1 MALSYDASTTEE
13 LALRRQGSLMRASIP
28 PAAAIG
34 IVPDKTQQ
42 CRAAHLLH
50 DRDPAVCAHRPHH
63 GVDSIRQTLTTAI
76 LAWLSVLLLTRF
88 ASALQAAALVLHAL
102 APCVR
107 AHRPH
112 QSFDPTRRRDPG
124 LVVSI
129 VIDEFR
135 QSAEPCCCTPTTPRC
150 ARIAPTTVS
159 IPDAVILALLWASSP
174 AQCNTAAR
182 PCSLRALPCR
192 EQDLRVPLRLQRRN
206 AALKRRRRRGVEC
219 VRERD
224 QRDTL

>member
-76 LAWLSVLLLTRF
+76 LPWLSVLLLARF

-112 QSFDPTRRRDPG
+112 QSFDPPA
-124 LVVSI
+124 
-129 VIDEFR
+129 VILAWL
-135 QSAEPCCCTPTTPRC
+135 SALSLTNFAKALQPCCCTPTTPRC

-219 VRERD
+219 V
-224 QRDTL
+224 

>member
-42 CRAAHLLH
+42 CRAAQLAHLLH

-76 LAWLSVLLLTRF
+76 LPWLSVLLLARF

-102 APCVR
+102 ALR
-107 AHRPH
+107 AR
-112 QSFDPTRRRDPG
+112 
-124 LVVSI
+124 
-129 VIDEFR
+129 
-135 QSAEPCCCTPTTPRC
+135 
-150 ARIAPTTVS
+150 
-159 IPDAVILALLWASSP
+159 
-174 AQCNTAAR
+174 
-182 PCSLRALPCR
+182 SLRARPSPSPELRPLP
-192 EQDLRVPLRLQRRN
+192 PP
-206 AALKRRRRRGVEC
+206 
-219 VRERD
+219 
-224 QRDTL
+224 

>member
-219 VRERD
+219 VREID

>member
-42 CRAAHLLH
+42 CRAAQLAHLLH

-102 APCVR
+102 ALCVR

-135 QSAEPCCCTPTTPRC
+135 QSAAALLLHAHDPAVCAHRPHHGVDPRRRDPGIVVGQFASAMQHCCTTVLPACATMPRTRPPRPLAPAETQCSAQTQTPT
-150 ARIAPTTVS
+150 
-159 IPDAVILALLWASSP
+159 
-174 AQCNTAAR
+174 
-182 PCSLRALPCR
+182 
-192 EQDLRVPLRLQRRN
+192 RR
-206 AALKRRRRRGVEC
+206 
-219 VRERD
+219 
-224 QRDTL
+224 

>member
-76 LAWLSVLLLTRF
+76 LPWLSVLLLARF

-135 QSAEPCCCTPTTPRC
+135 QSAAALLLHAHDPAVCAHRPHHGVDPRRRDPGIVVGQFASAMQHCCTTVLPACATMPRTRPPRPLAPAETQCSAQTQTPT
-150 ARIAPTTVS
+150 
-159 IPDAVILALLWASSP
+159 
-174 AQCNTAAR
+174 
-182 PCSLRALPCR
+182 
-192 EQDLRVPLRLQRRN
+192 RR
-206 AALKRRRRRGVEC
+206 
-219 VRERD
+219 
-224 QRDTL
+224 

>member
-13 LALRRQGSLMRASIP
+13 FALRRQGSLMRASIP

-112 QSFDPTRRRDPG
+112 QSFDATRRDPG

>member
-13 LALRRQGSLMRASIP
+13 LALRRQGSLMLASIP